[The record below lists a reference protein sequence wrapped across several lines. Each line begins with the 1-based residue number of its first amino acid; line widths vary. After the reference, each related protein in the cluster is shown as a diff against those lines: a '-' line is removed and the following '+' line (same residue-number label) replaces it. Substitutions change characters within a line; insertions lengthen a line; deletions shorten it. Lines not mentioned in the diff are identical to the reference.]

1 MVLHPFAM
9 HPKTTL
15 EAFRNLSIDRLRIFT
30 MCTTRNMAS
39 GNVNFQLILIES
51 EGFSEYMINYMYGE
65 KSKYVEK
72 ECDDWSVL

>member
-1 MVLHPFAM
+1 
-9 HPKTTL
+9 
-15 EAFRNLSIDRLRIFT
+15 